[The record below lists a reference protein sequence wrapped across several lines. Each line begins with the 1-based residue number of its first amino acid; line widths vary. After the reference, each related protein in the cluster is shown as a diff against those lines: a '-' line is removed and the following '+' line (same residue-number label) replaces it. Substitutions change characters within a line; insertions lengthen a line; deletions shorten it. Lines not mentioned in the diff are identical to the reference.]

1 MRRGFV
7 PARARF
13 VPARAGFVTLRLL
26 CIEKIKTVD
35 MLRPASRIVVLPQS
49 RVLEERIAVVRCL
62 LNSVRESA
70 ALFAVAIAFLFVE
83 TASFAANNNSVTYDI
98 TQGAGGSAVVNWTV
112 VGGLNTSGVGF
123 YPANNNG
130 NGFNGFIIDASGI
143 FNGSNFT
150 NSGLA
155 TATDG
160 SQFSANNGVGLS
172 STSSVTSFIAIHSG
186 TSDRFGLTMSSA
198 FPSSSDVNY
207 SYALNFLS
215 GTGSF
220 VLPISYSAF
229 NVGTYTQFQP
239 SILDGGPY
247 AGTFNTTVN
256 VLALPEPSTWV
267 MGLVGIACAGWAA
280 VRCRKQA

>member
-1 MRRGFV
+1 M
-7 PARARF
+7 
-13 VPARAGFVTLRLL
+13 
-26 CIEKIKTVD
+26 
-35 MLRPASRIVVLPQS
+35 
-49 RVLEERIAVVRCL
+49 RCL
-62 LNSVRESA
+62 LNSVRRYE

-112 VGGLNTSGVGF
+112 LGGLNNSGVGF
-123 YPANNNG
+123 YPARNNG

-143 FNGSNFT
+143 FNGSSFT
-150 NSGLA
+150 NNIVPA
-155 TATDG
+155 TSTDG

-172 STSSVTSFIAIHSG
+172 STSSVTSFVAIHSG
-186 TSDRFGLTMSSA
+186 TGDRFGLTMSSA

-239 SILDGGPY
+239 SVLDGGPY
-247 AGTFNTTVN
+247 AGTFKTTVN